1 MLTLAPFLLQ
11 SSSLPV
17 EGSPVSEE
25 ADRTESSTNTDT
37 PADTVVGK

>member
-11 SSSLPV
+11 SASLPV

-25 ADRTESSTNTDT
+25 AEHTESITNTDT
-37 PADTVVGK
+37 PGDTVVGK